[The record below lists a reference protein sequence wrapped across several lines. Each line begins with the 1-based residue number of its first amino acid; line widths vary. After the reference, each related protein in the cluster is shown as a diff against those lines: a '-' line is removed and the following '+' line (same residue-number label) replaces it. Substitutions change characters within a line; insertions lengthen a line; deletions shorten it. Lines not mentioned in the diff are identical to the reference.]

1 MDFMSS
7 SGITLVSTL
16 GGIYLLMLL
25 LRFLLQIARADFYN
39 PMSQAIVRFTDP
51 LVRPLRRVIP
61 GYRGI
66 DFSTL
71 IASLFV
77 QLGAIYG
84 LIALYGASPPS
95 LGALVAWAFVG
106 NLLFVIN
113 IYYYAIIGSI
123 IMSFVM
129 MCSGNPTPHPLLQ
142 LVWQLTEPVMGPIRS
157 VIPAIGGLD
166 FSPIVIFLGIQLLQN
181 FIYETF
187 GITTG
192 MAAVILGI

>member
-25 LRFLLQIARADFYN
+25 LRFLLQIAHADFYN
-39 PMSQAIVRFTDP
+39 PMSQAIVLFTDP

-129 MCSGNPTPHPLLQ
+129 MFSGNPTPHPLLQ

-157 VIPAIGGLD
+157 VIPAICGLD

>member
-51 LVRPLRRVIP
+51 VVRPLRALIP

-66 DFSTL
+66 DFATL
-71 IASLFV
+71 VAALLV
-77 QLGAIYG
+77 QVAAIYG
-84 LIALYGASPPS
+84 LIAFYGATSPPLS
-95 LGALVAWAFVG
+95 SIITWAFVG

-123 IMSFVM
+123 IMSFIM
-129 MCSGNPTPHPLLQ
+129 MFSGNPRPHPMLNLIG
-142 LVWQLTEPVMGPIRS
+142 QLTEPVMGPIRS
-157 VIPAIGGLD
+157 IIPPMGGLD
-166 FSPIVIFLGIQLLQN
+166 FSPIVIFLGIQLLQK
-181 FIYETF
+181 FIYTTF

-192 MAAVILGI
+192 MAAGILGI

>member
-51 LVRPLRRVIP
+51 VVRPLRALIP
-61 GYRGI
+61 GYHGI
-66 DFSTL
+66 DFATL
-71 IASLFV
+71 VAALLV
-77 QLGAIYG
+77 QVAAIYG
-84 LIALYGASPPS
+84 LIALYGATSPPLS
-95 LGALVAWAFVG
+95 SIITWAFVG

-123 IMSFVM
+123 IMSFIM
-129 MCSGNPTPHPLLQ
+129 MFSGNPRPHPMLNLIG
-142 LVWQLTEPVMGPIRS
+142 QLTEPVMGPIRS
-157 VIPAIGGLD
+157 IIPPMGGLD
-166 FSPIVIFLGIQLLQN
+166 FSPIVIFLGIQLLQK
-181 FIYETF
+181 FIYTTF

-192 MAAVILGI
+192 MAAVILCI

>member
-1 MDFMSS
+1 MHSMSS

-16 GGIYLLMLL
+16 GDIYLLLL
-25 LRFLLQIARADFYN
+25 LLWFLLQIARADFYN

-51 LVRPLRRVIP
+51 VVRPLRALIP

-66 DFSTL
+66 DFATL
-71 IASLFV
+71 VAALLV
-77 QLGAIYG
+77 QVAAIYG
-84 LIALYGASPPS
+84 LIALYGATSPPLS
-95 LGALVAWAFVG
+95 SIITWAFVG

-123 IMSFVM
+123 IMSFIM
-129 MCSGNPTPHPLLQ
+129 MFSGNPRPHPMLNLIG
-142 LVWQLTEPVMGPIRS
+142 QLTEPVMGPIRS
-157 VIPAIGGLD
+157 IIPPMGGLD
-166 FSPIVIFLGIQLLQN
+166 FSPIVIFLGIQLLQK
-181 FIYETF
+181 FIYTTF